1 MAKQAAIGPLQ
12 VRKVC
17 MIQVMTKTKPFL
29 SVCKEIFVT
38 GKILKRKV
46 IFYFGSENNFARNQL
61 AKLFSE
67 LKLVTDNLLFS
78 YAGAN

>member
-17 MIQVMTKTKPFL
+17 MIQVMKKTKPFL

-46 IFYFGSENNFARNQL
+46 IFYFSSENNFQL

-67 LKLVTDNLLFS
+67 LKLTDNLLFS
-78 YAGAN
+78 YAGVN